1 MIVNLFKLGLG
12 ICLNKTIRIKEIE
25 MKSIKYSLV
34 GFLFIIGMAVST
46 QNDVL
51 AATATVDTSDV
62 HQTIEGFGASVAWE
76 VWQLY
81 SHSDKSELYNYLFNE
96 LGLDILRLRNI
107 YDKSGEGYIFGL
119 YGEIVDSFYSKS
131 ENEPKVMI
139 SSWSPPAELKSNG
152 QLGYGG
158 TLDSTAA
165 GEFRYGNFAG
175 YWMDA
180 LSRFEEIGIVPDYI
194 SIQNEPTFTASWPS
208 CRFAPTETDTLAGYD
223 QAFDSVYNRLQGLAS
238 PPKFLAAEVHGIGYN
253 TFQDFANQFNH
264 PEYIYGYAYH
274 LYHGGDGNVNP
285 DAFNSNL
292 SAIASGY
299 SSKPIF
305 QTEYDYGGWFNT
317 GWLMHNC
324 LVHGNVS
331 GYFYWAAV
339 WSGTGGVPLIRLNSS
354 SVYTIEQVYWVFRQ
368 YSKAIHSG
376 WKRVGASVDE
386 DSLRISAY
394 LSPENDELSVIILNV
409 SHSEN
414 SVDLDVSDF
423 DISGANMLRTSSE
436 ENCDYI
442 GDYNGSTIELPARS
456 ITTISTLYIEDVS
469 GIEEENYNSPTT
481 VSLSQNHPNP
491 FSTLTTIEY
500 TIANAGFVKLSIYDV
515 SGREV
520 EVLVNE
526 MKPAGS
532 HAVNFDAKGL
542 SQGVYFCKLTSGRS
556 SVQKKMIL
564 LK

>member
-1 MIVNLFKLGLG
+1 
-12 ICLNKTIRIKEIE
+12 
-25 MKSIKYSLV
+25 MKSIKYSLI

-51 AATATVDTSDV
+51 AATATVDTSEV
-62 HQTIEGFGASVAWE
+62 HQTMEGFGASVAYE
-76 VWQLY
+76 VWQLF
-81 SHSDKSELYNYLFNE
+81 SHSEKGEVYNYLFKE

-107 YDKSGEGYIFGL
+107 YGNSEEDYIFGL
-119 YGEIVDSFYSKS
+119 YEEIADSFYSKS
-131 ENEPKVMI
+131 ENDPKILI

-152 QLGYGG
+152 QLGNGG
-158 TLDSTAA
+158 TLDSTAD
-165 GEFRYGNFAG
+165 GEFRYGDFAEH
-175 YWMDA
+175 WMDA
-180 LSRFEEIGIVPDYI
+180 LGRFEEVGIVPDYI
-194 SIQNEPTFTASWPS
+194 SIQNEPTFTASWSS

-223 QAFDSVYNRLQGLAS
+223 QALDSVYNRLQGLAS

-253 TFQDFANQFNH
+253 TFQNFANQFNH

-285 DAFNSNL
+285 DAFNGNL
-292 SAIASGY
+292 SAIGNSY
-299 SSKPIF
+299 SDKPIF

-331 GYFYWAAV
+331 GYFYWATV

-376 WKRVGASVDE
+376 WKRVGASVDA
-386 DSLRISAY
+386 DSIKISAFI
-394 LSPENDELSVIILNV
+394 SPGNDELSIVILNV
-409 SHSEN
+409 SHSED
-414 SVDLDVSDF
+414 SVDLEF
-423 DISGANMLRTSSE
+423 DPNFNITNANMLRTSDTERSVLVGYYE
-436 ENCDYI
+436 
-442 GDYNGSTIELPARS
+442 GSTVNLPARS
-456 ITTISTLYIEDVS
+456 ITTISTMYIAGIEDK
-469 GIEEENYNSPTT
+469 NDNDLNT
-481 VSLSQNHPNP
+481 VDCYLSQNHPNP

-526 MKPAGS
+526 MKPTGS

-542 SQGVYFCKLTSGRS
+542 SQGVYFYRLTSGGNS
-556 SVQKKMIL
+556 IKKKMIL
-564 LK
+564 IK